1 MDENDIKHLVRQ
13 NIHDRV
19 REGVKAV
26 IEQILEEE
34 MNLHLQA
41 QYRERTERRRGERNG
56 HYTRSLI
63 TPVGR
68 IEQLQVPR
76 DREGEFLT
84 DVFERYKRMTGDV
97 EEAVLEMYLQ
107 GVSTRKVSQVTQAL
121 SRVKVG
127 KDAVSRIAGKLEEE
141 LRAWRE
147 RKLEKKYP
155 YLYLDACYL
164 KVNWGSYV
172 GELAL
177 LVAVGIND
185 EGYRELLAV
194 EAAGGERKEAYR
206 NLLKGL
212 NDRGLQGVQLV
223 ISDDHEAIKQAVM
236 SELPGVLWQR
246 CVVHFERNI
255 LAQVPAKDMK
265 EVAEDLKAIFN
276 VSRESTARKLA
287 EEFIARYQQRFPRA
301 TATLERGL
309 AEALTFL
316 RFPGSHHRLIRSTNT
331 LERLFREVKRRTRV
345 VGVFPGEL
353 SALNL
358 ATAVLLRV
366 TEDWSLRKYLDMAP
380 LEAMN
385 ANPQH

>member
-1 MDENDIKHLVRQ
+1 MDENEFKNLVKH

-26 IEQILEEE
+26 IEPILEEE
-34 MNLHLQA
+34 MNEHLQA
-41 QYRERTERRRGERNG
+41 QYRERTELRRGERNG
-56 HYTRSLI
+56 HYSRSLI
-63 TPVGR
+63 TPVGKV
-68 IEQLQVPR
+68 EQLQVPR

-121 SRVKVG
+121 SRAKVG

-147 RKLEKKYP
+147 WTLETTYP
-155 YLYLDACYL
+155 YLVLDACYL

-177 LVAVGIND
+177 LVAMGVNE

-212 NDRGLQGVQLV
+212 NDRGLRGVQLV
-223 ISDDHEAIKQAVM
+223 ISDDHEAIKQGVM
-236 SELPGVLWQR
+236 TELPGVLWQR

-255 LAQVPAKDMK
+255 LAQVPARDMK
-265 EVAEDLKAIFN
+265 EVAEDLRAIFN
-276 VSRESTARKLA
+276 VSRESSARHLA
-287 EEFIARYQQRFPRA
+287 QEFIARYQQRFPKA
-301 TATLERGL
+301 VAVFERGL
-309 AEALTFL
+309 SEALTFL
-316 RFPGSHHRLIRSTNT
+316 RFPSSHHRLIRSTNG

-366 TEDWSLRKYLDMAP
+366 TEEWSLRKYLDVVP

>member
-1 MDENDIKHLVRQ
+1 MDKNDFKSLVKQ

-34 MNLHLQA
+34 MNEHLQA
-41 QYRERTERRRGERNG
+41 SYRERTELRRGERNG

-63 TPVGR
+63 TPVGKV
-68 IEQLQVPR
+68 EQLQVPR
-76 DREGEFLT
+76 SREGDFLT
-84 DVFERYKRMTGDV
+84 EVFERYKRMTGDV

-107 GVSTRKVSQVTQAL
+107 GVSTRKVGQITQAL

-127 KDAVSRIAGKLEEE
+127 KDAVSRIAGKLEDD
-141 LRAWRE
+141 LKAWRE
-147 RKLEKKYP
+147 RQLEQAYP

-177 LVAVGIND
+177 LVTIGVNSD
-185 EGYRELLAV
+185 GYRELLAV

-212 NDRGLQGVQLV
+212 NDRGLRGVQLV
-223 ISDDHEAIKQAVM
+223 ISDDHDAIKQAVM
-236 SELPGVLWQR
+236 TELPGVVWQR

-255 LAQVPAKDMK
+255 LSQVPSKDMK

-276 VSRESTARKLA
+276 VSRESTAKHLA
-287 EEFIARYQQRFPRA
+287 QEFIARYQQRFPKAMA
-301 TATLERGL
+301 TFDRGL
-309 AEALTFL
+309 GEAVTFL
-316 RFPGSHHRLIRSTNT
+316 QFPSSHQRLIRSTNP
-331 LERLFREVKRRTRV
+331 LERLFREVKRRTKV
-345 VGVFPGEL
+345 VGVFPGET

-366 TEDWSLRKYLDMAP
+366 TEEWSLRKYLDMAP
-380 LEAMN
+380 LEAMM
-385 ANPQH
+385 ANPQD

>member
-1 MDENDIKHLVRQ
+1 MDENDIKHLVKQ

-19 REGVKAV
+19 REGVKAI

-41 QYRERTERRRGERNG
+41 QHRERTELRRGERNG

-63 TPVGR
+63 TPIGK

-97 EEAVLEMYLQ
+97 EEAVLEMVLQ

-141 LRAWRE
+141 LKVWRE
-147 RKLEKKYP
+147 RELAMAYP
-155 YLYLDACYL
+155 YLYLDACYV

-177 LVAVGIND
+177 LVAIGVSQ

-194 EAAGGERKEAYR
+194 DAAGGERKEAYR

-212 NDRGLQGVQLV
+212 NDRGLKGVQLA
-223 ISDDHEAIKQAVM
+223 ISDDHESIKHALM
-236 SELPGVLWQR
+236 TELPDVQWQR

-255 LAQVPAKDMK
+255 LAQVPAREMK
-265 EVAEDLKAIFN
+265 EVAEDLKAVFN
-276 VSRESTARKLA
+276 VSPESTARKLA
-287 EEFIARYQQRFPRA
+287 EEFTARYQQRFPKA
-301 TATLERGL
+301 VAVFERGL

-316 RFPGSHHRLIRSTNT
+316 RFPGSHHRLIRSTNAP
-331 LERLFREVKRRTRV
+331 ERLFREVKRRTKV

-366 TEDWSLRKYLDMAP
+366 TEEWSLRKYLDMAP
-380 LEAMN
+380 LES
-385 ANPQH
+385 HEC

>member
-1 MDENDIKHLVRQ
+1 MDENDLKNLVKQ

-41 QYRERTERRRGERNG
+41 QYRERTELRRGERNG
-56 HYTRSLI
+56 HYSRSLI
-63 TPVGR
+63 TPVGKV
-68 IEQLQVPR
+68 EQLQVPR

-141 LRAWRE
+141 LRAGRE
-147 RKLEKKYP
+147 RKLEKRYP
-155 YLYLDACYL
+155 YLVLDACYL

-177 LVAVGIND
+177 LVAIGVNQ
-185 EGYRELLAV
+185 EGYRELLTV

-212 NDRGLQGVQLV
+212 NDRGLRGVQLV

-236 SELPGVLWQR
+236 SELPGVQWQR

-255 LAQVPAKDMK
+255 LAQVPAKGVK

-276 VSRESTARKLA
+276 VSRESSARHLA
-287 EEFIARYQQRFPRA
+287 QEFIARYQQRFPKA
-301 TATLERGL
+301 VAVFERGL
-309 AEALTFL
+309 VEALTFL
-316 RFPGSHHRLIRSTNT
+316 RFPSSHHRLIRSTNG

-366 TEDWSLRKYLDMAP
+366 TEEWSLRKYLDVAP